1 MNPKSTKLY
10 YALTQNNPETNN
22 NNKCSVNTTHSKS
35 KYNNINTNSSKTI
48 DRDYTI

>member
-35 KYNNINTNSSKTI
+35 KYNTKSYSPYSNRK
-48 DRDYTI
+48 